1 MSEGLF
7 SGGGVVEVS
16 ELMSNQRRI
25 VERCFEKHD
34 GGHVATTTV
43 IEILIDLYIFP
54 LPPPHKI

>member
-43 IEILIDLYIFP
+43 IEIPVHSIYIS
-54 LPPPHKI
+54 PPFSS